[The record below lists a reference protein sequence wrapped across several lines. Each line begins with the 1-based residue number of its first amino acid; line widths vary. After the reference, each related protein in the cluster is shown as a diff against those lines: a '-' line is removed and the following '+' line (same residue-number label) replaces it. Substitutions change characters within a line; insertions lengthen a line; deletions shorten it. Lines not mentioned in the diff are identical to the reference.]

1 MQMKKFNWIVG
12 IVVLLAWG
20 CDPKDDPTPTI
31 PGQEVKKAIFDSMK
45 EWYFWNQEIPATV
58 DISKFDSNEALLD
71 GIIFKPLDRFSY
83 ITTQEAFNNA
93 FVGRN
98 AGHGFGFAFTADEK
112 LYISFVFDEAPAGK
126 DGWKRGWE
134 ITQINGKP
142 IADYKTSTGG
152 YDFKLGASDPGITN
166 SFTFKLPDGTT
177 TTRSNIKAEYQSN
190 SVLEQKVF
198 DIGGKKIGYWAYQ
211 SFKATA
217 GLTPTRS
224 AEVTSSMEFFQGQ
237 GVKDLII
244 DLRYNGG
251 GSVAVAE
258 QISNYLIQSSNT
270 GKLMYTNKLNSTK
283 TSQNSS
289 KNYTKIGSLALSRVI
304 FITSRSSAS
313 ASELIINNL
322 DPYLDVVLIGD
333 NTFGK
338 PVGSFPLSSF
348 NRVLKDNNVE
358 VVPITFATANAEG
371 KAEYFNGFP
380 ANFSVGDSPQFAWGD
395 PKDLRLAAAL
405 QFAQNGNVS
414 GRMMDTYFKPKWE
427 MIDAFKGLQQEFPA
441 Y

>member
-1 MQMKKFNWIVG
+1 MKKINWIIGLVILG
-12 IVVLLAWG
+12 LWA
-20 CDPKDDPTPTI
+20 CDRKDEPMPVI
-31 PGQEVKKAIFDSMK
+31 PGQEVKKAIFDSMT
-45 EWYFWNQEIPATV
+45 EWYFWNQELPATV
-58 DISKFDSNEALLD
+58 DYSKFATNEALLD

-83 ITTQEAFNNA
+83 LTTQEAFNNA

-112 LYISFVFDEAPAGK
+112 LYISFVFSESPAGK

-142 IADYKTSTGG
+142 IAEYKTSTGG
-152 YDFKLGASDPGITN
+152 YDFKLGAPDPGITN

-177 TTRSNIKAEYQSN
+177 TNRTNTKAEYQSN
-190 SVLEQKVF
+190 SVLEQKIF
-198 DIGGKKIGYWAYQ
+198 EEGGKKVGYWAYQ

-224 AEVTSSMEFFQGQ
+224 AEVQSSMEFFQSQ
-237 GVKDLII
+237 GVQDLII

-258 QISNYLIQSSNT
+258 QLSNYLIQSSNS
-270 GKLMYTNKLNSTK
+270 GKLMYTNKLNATK
-283 TSQNSS
+283 SSQNTS
-289 KNYTKIGSLALSRVI
+289 KNFNKIGNLQLSRVI
-304 FITSRSSAS
+304 FITSKGSAS
-313 ASELIINNL
+313 ASELVINNL
-322 DPYLDVVLIGD
+322 TPYMQVVLIGD
-333 NTFGK
+333 RTFGK
-338 PVGSFPLSSF
+338 PVGSFPLSGF

-358 VVPITFATANAEG
+358 LVPITFATANSAG
-371 KAEYFNGFP
+371 KAEFFEGFP
-380 ANFSVGDSPQFAWGD
+380 ANFTVGDSPQFGWGD

-405 QFAQNGNVS
+405 QFVKNGNVS
-414 GRMMDTYFKPKWE
+414 GRMAATYYKPTWE

>member
-1 MQMKKFNWIVG
+1 MKKFNWIVG
-12 IVVLLAWG
+12 IVVFLAWG
-20 CDPKDDPTPTI
+20 CDPKDDPTPST
-31 PGQEVKKAIFDSMK
+31 PGQEVKKAILNSMN

-177 TTRSNIKAEYQSN
+177 TTRSNIKSEYQSN
-190 SVLEQKVF
+190 SVLERKVF
-198 DIGGKKIGYWAYQ
+198 DIGGKKVGYWAYQ

-224 AEVTSSMEFFQGQ
+224 AEVTSSMEFFQAQ

-258 QISNYLIQSSNT
+258 QISNYLIQASNS

-283 TSQNSS
+283 TSQNTSRNFS
-289 KNYTKIGSLALSRVI
+289 KIGNIALSRVI

-313 ASELIINNL
+313 ASELVINNL
-322 DPYLDVVLIGD
+322 EPYLEVVLIGD

-348 NRVLKDNNVE
+348 DRVLKDNNVE
-358 VVPITFATANAEG
+358 VVPITFATANSAG

-380 ANFSVGDSPQFAWGD
+380 ARFMVGDSPQFGWGD

-405 QFAQNGNVS
+405 QFVQNGNVS
-414 GRMMDTYFKPKWE
+414 GRMIDTYFKPKWE
-427 MIDAFKGLQQEFPA
+427 MIDAFKGLQQEFPV